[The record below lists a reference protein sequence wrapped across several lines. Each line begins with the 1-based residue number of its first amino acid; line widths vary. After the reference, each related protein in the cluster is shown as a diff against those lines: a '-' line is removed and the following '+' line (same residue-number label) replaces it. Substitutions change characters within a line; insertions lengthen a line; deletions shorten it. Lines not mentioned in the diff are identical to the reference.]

1 MKVKSMS
8 EVRRKNKLLKYVG
21 QKGFVHETGCFNNV
35 HILKE
40 AIKATKQSKGL
51 VAIELDAA
59 KPFVSVSCRNG
70 GIPGTH
76 GTPDMDK
83 GVHHELVQKPKHNY

>member
-1 MKVKSMS
+1 VTRENQFPNIYNNESKIHMS
-8 EVRRKNKLLKYVG
+8 EVWRKNKLLKYVS

-51 VAIELDAA
+51 VAIEFDAA
-59 KPFVSVSCRNG
+59 KPFVSVS
-70 GIPGTH
+70 
-76 GTPDMDK
+76 
-83 GVHHELVQKPKHNY
+83 